1 MPDAE
6 KAQGWPPFFAK
17 LNGRDR
23 AYNGFIKM
31 EDRMSQTP
39 NEQVSEAN
47 RNITAW
53 RFNRVLNA
61 HHQDSVNQQILR
73 RMHLN

>member
-1 MPDAE
+1 
-6 KAQGWPPFFAK
+6 
-17 LNGRDR
+17 
-23 AYNGFIKM
+23 
-31 EDRMSQTP
+31 MSQTP